1 MCGINGFIINDK
13 SRSNLNLE
21 SMNDLIFHRGP
32 DDSGIY
38 NYEDSVFLGMRRLA
52 IIDIKNGIQPLISQ
66 CGNYSIVFNG
76 EIYNFKSLKS
86 ELSNEGV
93 VFVTNSDTEVILL
106 GYIKYGASFFTRLNG
121 MFSFAIHDLIRN
133 KVVVVRDRLGEK
145 PLYYSFSESEFV
157 FTSELKSLLAFH
169 KFNANIKNP
178 FIIDDEALKLY
189 FSLTFIPAPYT
200 IYKGIFKLLPGHFIE
215 FDINTF
221 KPDINNY
228 WDLIAKNFEEDS
240 NFSNAKSVVKDL
252 LYNSVENRL
261 ISDVPI
267 GSFLSGGVDSSIV
280 SLIASEI
287 NTKDKLNT
295 FSLGFENKKYDETS
309 KALLVSKHINSN
321 HNTFMVK
328 DSELLQGLDDII
340 LNFDEP
346 FADSSAIPSYI
357 LASKTKNFVKVALTG
372 DGGDEVFG
380 GYNKYH
386 MASIGNRY
394 RNFVSPFI
402 HESLVKP
409 LINKIP
415 LKNDNRGL
423 LFKIKKVINSI
434 GDCTENDLS
443 NIISLGY
450 NKDAISS
457 LFKTEIGDIQL
468 FDNYF
473 YKSSNLNTLNK
484 ARYLDLKVSLE
495 GDMLVKVDRTSM
507 LASLECRCP
516 LLDHRLVEYSFKLP
530 ETFLINNG
538 SKKYILKEIF
548 KDKLPNEIFNAAK
561 TGFGV
566 PVGDLLRGE
575 LKNELIHLTSKV
587 FLETQNLFNIE
598 YVESLIYQHI
608 NFVEDHTFKL
618 WSLFCFQKWYSKSDF
633 NQLTYQFN

>member
-13 SRSNLNLE
+13 SRSTLNLE
-21 SMNDLIFHRGP
+21 LMNDLIFHRGP

-38 NYEDSVFLGMRRLA
+38 NHEDSVFLGMRRLA
-52 IIDIKNGIQPLISQ
+52 IIDIKNGIQPLLSQ

-76 EIYNFKSLKS
+76 EIYNFKSLRS
-86 ELSNEGV
+86 ELCDEGV

-106 GYIKYGASFFTRLNG
+106 GFIKYGASFFTRLNG

-133 KVVVVRDRLGEK
+133 KVVVARDRLGEK
-145 PLYYSFSESEFV
+145 PLYYSCSGSEFV

-169 KFNANIKNP
+169 RFNAKTGNP
-178 FIIDDEALKLY
+178 FNIDYEALKLY
-189 FSLTFIPAPYT
+189 FSLTYIPAPYT

-215 FDINTF
+215 FDLDAF
-221 KPDINNY
+221 KPEFINY
-228 WDLIAKNFEEDS
+228 WDINGNKFEEES
-240 NFSNAKSVVKDL
+240 NFFNAKSVVKDL

-267 GSFLSGGVDSSIV
+267 GSFLSGGIDSSIV
-280 SLIASEI
+280 SLIASEL

-328 DSELLQGLDDII
+328 DSELLQGLDDVI

-394 RNFVSPFI
+394 RNFVSPHI

-415 LKNDNRGL
+415 LNNDNRGF

-434 GDCTENDLS
+434 GDCTEQDLS
-443 NIISLGY
+443 SIILLGY
-450 NKDAISS
+450 NKDAINN
-457 LFKTEIGDIQL
+457 LFRADIGNIQL
-468 FDNYF
+468 IENYF
-473 YKSSNLNTLNK
+473 LKSSNLNTLNK

-530 ETFLINNG
+530 ESFLINKG

-575 LKNELIHLTSKV
+575 LKNELIHLTSKG

-598 YVESLIYQHI
+598 YIETLIYQHI
-608 NFVEDHTFKL
+608 NFIEDHTFKL
-618 WSLFCFQKWYSKSDF
+618 WSLYCFQKWYSKSDF
-633 NQLTYQFN
+633 NQLT